1 MTPEARATQSAA
13 AMWAGD
19 EASKWLGMRIISV
32 TEGAAE
38 MALTVAPHHANGH
51 GICHGGITFALAD
64 SAFAFA
70 CNSRNQS
77 TVAQINTI
85 TYLAPARIGDVL
97 TARAREVSLTGRSG
111 IYDVTISTQTG
122 AVIAEFRGHSRSI
135 AGQHF
140 AEEETP

>member
-1 MTPEARATQSAA
+1 MTPETRATKSAA
-13 AMWAGD
+13 AMWASD
-19 EASKWLGMRIISV
+19 AASKWLGMQIVSV
-32 TEGAAE
+32 TEGGAE
-38 MALTVAPHHANGH
+38 LTLTVAPHHANGH

-85 TYLAPARIGDVL
+85 TYLAPARIGDTL
-97 TARAREVSLTGRSG
+97 TARAREISLTGRSG
-111 IYDVTISTQTG
+111 IYDVTVTSQIGT
-122 AVIAEFRGHSRSI
+122 VIAEFRGHSRTI

-140 AEEETP
+140 VEEE